1 MGLDL
6 QLQKVLVRDL
16 TLSRAVNLSPEKFT
30 RRAADILRD
39 PAINL
44 VIELNGGIEPSRL
57 YIIEAL
63 QRGKYVVTANKDL
76 IATHGEELFRIA
88 RENKRNIFY
97 EASVGGGIPLLH
109 PIKHCLVANRI
120 KRILG
125 IVNGTTNYILTR
137 WREGMEFPGALAQ
150 AQANGFAGRIK
161 QAAWREGCT

>member
-1 MGLDL
+1 MPGKTIRIGMLGMGTVGGGVAAILENAGPRFIRDMGLDL

-30 RRAADILRD
+30 RRAADILGD

-44 VIELNGGIEPSRL
+44 VIELIGGIEPARR

-88 RENKRNIFY
+88 RENKRNIFTRPV
-97 EASVGGGIPLLH
+97 SVG
-109 PIKHCLVANRI
+109 V
-120 KRILG
+120 
-125 IVNGTTNYILTR
+125 
-137 WREGMEFPGALAQ
+137 FPASPHKTLP
-150 AQANGFAGRIK
+150 
-161 QAAWREGCT
+161 GCQPYKTYTGDC